1 MSILRAD
8 SIRDKAGTGAPDFPN
23 GITVTGIV
31 TSTVLNPVVS
41 GTLTGSTASFSGNLS
56 GSTASFSGN
65 VSVGGTL
72 TYQDVTN
79 IDSVGLVTARS
90 GVRVNAGGIVVDA
103 GGVAVTAGISTF
115 KGANF
120 NGGGLIK
127 EKGNIDTTAR
137 NGVQAVDLASGMVHN
152 FTSQSAGNWTPNFRV
167 DGSNS
172 LDGAMDTGDTI
183 AVTMIVAKGNT
194 HYSSA
199 IQIDG
204 SAVTPEWSGGAPS
217 SGGAAGT
224 FDVYSYTI
232 IKTGSA
238 AFSAFA
244 AVNTYE

>member
-8 SIRDKAGTGAPDFPN
+8 SIRNKAGTGAPDFPN

-31 TSTVLNPVVS
+31 TSTVMNPVIS
-41 GTLTGSTASFSGNLS
+41 GTLT

-79 IDSVGLVTARS
+79 IDSVGLVTART
-90 GVRVNAGGIVVDA
+90 GVRVNAGGIVVNA

-115 KGANF
+115 KGAHF

-127 EKGNIDTTAR
+127 EKVEIDATGR
-137 NGVQAVDLASGMVHN
+137 NGVQAVNLDQGMVYN
-152 FTSQSAGNWTPNFRV
+152 ITGASAGTWTPNFRV
-167 DGSNS
+167 SGSVSLDSAMAVGEVISPVMIVSKGDAAHFSNS
-172 LDGAMDTGDTI
+172 
-183 AVTMIVAKGNT
+183 
-194 HYSSA
+194 

-204 SAVTPEWSGGAPS
+204 SAVTPEFLGGAPTSGGAS
-217 SGGAAGT
+217 GT

-238 AFSAFA
+238 TFTAFA